1 MPNYKDSN
9 NQLHFLDSAEHEYL
23 LPDGCVEITDAE
35 AEAIRV
41 AAIVPPSPDELRA
54 RRDSLIAA
62 VAWRYERHAR
72 EVRIGLT
79 PTDSLVTLDAYVQS
93 LADLTK
99 QAGFPDSITWPVA
112 P

>member
-1 MPNYKDSN
+1 MPHYKDTQN
-9 NQLHFLDSAEHEYL
+9 NLHFVEAENAHR
-23 LPDGCVEITDAE
+23 LPTGSIQITDEE
-35 AEAIRV
+35 AKSIRI
-41 AAIVPPSPDELRA
+41 AAIMPPSADDMRA